1 MSPTDAKIRAA
12 ELRIP
17 FDVAES
23 HYAREREIATTA
35 HERGKALR
43 AAIHGHYNGAA
54 AFYSRF
60 RRGES
65 DHSKIPQ
72 FDVWAA
78 SLATEY
84 PDLLPGE
91 DPAATLWAI
100 VQTPADRIPSAA
112 ELWDRAFSAAVV
124 ERGVDDLAAADD
136 FIPVSQAAELAD
148 VSAFWLRCLARD
160 GKIPSRRLGRSWIVS
175 KTAVLAFKRHATA
188 GRPRR
193 GSSLPADCPF

>member
-1 MSPTDAKIRAA
+1 MSPTDAKVRAA

-23 HYAREREIATTA
+23 HYQREREIATAA
-35 HERGKALR
+35 HERGKCLR
-43 AAIHGHYNGAA
+43 SAAVGHYGSAA

-60 RRGES
+60 RRGDG

-84 PDLLPGE
+84 PDLLPME
-91 DPAATLWAI
+91 DPAATLWTFL
-100 VQTPADRIPSAA
+100 QTPADRLPSAA
-112 ELWDRAFSAAVV
+112 DLWDRAFAAAVA
-124 ERGVDDLAAADD
+124 ERGADDLATADD
-136 FIPVSQAAELAD
+136 FIPVSLAAELAD
-148 VSAFWLRCLARD
+148 VSPFWVRCLAKD

-175 KTAVLAFKRHATA
+175 KTAVLAFVRHPTA

-193 GSSLPADCPF
+193 GSSLPADVPF

>member
-23 HYAREREIATTA
+23 HYQRERDIATAA

-43 AAIHGHYNGAA
+43 SAAVGHYGGAA
-54 AFYSRF
+54 AFWSKY
-60 RRGES
+60 RRGTG
-65 DHSKIPQ
+65 DHSTIPG
-72 FDVWAA
+72 FDVWGA

-84 PDLLPGE
+84 PELLPGD
-91 DPAATLWAI
+91 DPAAALWAFLC
-100 VQTPADRIPSAA
+100 TPADRIPTAA
-112 ELWDRAFSAAVV
+112 ELWDRAFSAAVA
-124 ERGVDDLAAADD
+124 ERGRDDMESAED
-136 FIPVSQAAELAD
+136 FIPVIVAAGLAD
-148 VSAFWLRCLARD
+148 VSPFWVRCLAKD

-175 KTAVLAFKRHATA
+175 RTAVLAFTRHPTA

-193 GSSLPADCPF
+193 GSALPADVPF

>member
-60 RRGES
+60 RRGEG
-65 DHSKIPQ
+65 DHSTIPQ

-78 SLATEY
+78 SLQVEY
-84 PDLLPGE
+84 PDLLPGD

-112 ELWDRAFSAAVV
+112 DLWERAFAAAVV
-124 ERGVDDLAAADD
+124 ERGADDLATADD
-136 FIPVSQAAELAD
+136 FIPVSLAAELAD
-148 VSAFWLRCLARD
+148 VSPFWIRCLAKD
-160 GKIPSRRLGRSWIVS
+160 GRIPSRRLGRSWIVS
-175 KTAVLAFKRHATA
+175 KTAVLAFTRHPTA

-193 GSSLPADCPF
+193 GSAIPADCPF

>member
-23 HYAREREIATTA
+23 HYQREKDIATAA
-35 HERGKALR
+35 HERAKSLR
-43 AAIHGHYNGAA
+43 AAIHRHYNGAA

-65 DHSKIPQ
+65 DHSTIPQ

-78 SLATEY
+78 SLQVEF
-84 PDLLPGE
+84 PDLLPGD

-112 ELWDRAFSAAVV
+112 EFWERAFAAAVI
-124 ERGVDDLAAADD
+124 ERGADDIATADD
-136 FIPVSQAAELAD
+136 FIPVALAAELAD
-148 VSAFWLRCLARD
+148 VSPFWVRCLARD

-175 KTAVLAFKRHATA
+175 KTAVLAFTRHPTA

-193 GSSLPADCPF
+193 GSALPADCPF

>member
-23 HYAREREIATTA
+23 HYAREREIATAA

-43 AAIHGHYNGAA
+43 SSAVGHYGGAA
-54 AFYSRF
+54 AFWSKF
-60 RRGES
+60 RRGEG
-65 DHSKIPQ
+65 DHSTIPH

-84 PDLLPGE
+84 PDLLPGD
-91 DPAATLWAI
+91 DPAAALWDFLC
-100 VQTPADRIPSAA
+100 TPADRLPSAA
-112 ELWDRAFSAAVV
+112 ESWERAFAAAVV
-124 ERGVDDLAAADD
+124 ERGVDDLSAADD
-136 FIPVSQAAELAD
+136 FIPVALAAELAD
-148 VSAFWLRCLARD
+148 VSPFWIRCLAKD
-160 GKIPSRRLGRSWIVS
+160 GRIPSRRMGRSWIVS
-175 KTAVLAFKRHATA
+175 KTAVLAFTRHPTA

-193 GSSLPADCPF
+193 GSALPADCPF

>member
-1 MSPTDAKIRAA
+1 MSPTDARVRAA

-17 FDVAES
+17 FEVAEL
-23 HYAREREIATTA
+23 HYQREREIATAA

-43 AAIHGHYNGAA
+43 SSAVGHYNGAA

-65 DHSKIPQ
+65 DHSTIPQ

-78 SLATEY
+78 SLQVEF
-84 PDLLPGE
+84 PDLLPAD
-91 DPAATLWAI
+91 DPAAALWSFLC
-100 VQTPADRIPSAA
+100 TPADRIPSAA
-112 ELWDRAFSAAVV
+112 ELWDRAFAAAVV
-124 ERGVDDLAAADD
+124 ERGVDDLSAADD

-148 VSAFWLRCLARD
+148 VSAFWVRCLARD

-175 KTAVLAFKRHATA
+175 KTAVLAFTRHPTA

-193 GSSLPADCPF
+193 GSSLPADVPF